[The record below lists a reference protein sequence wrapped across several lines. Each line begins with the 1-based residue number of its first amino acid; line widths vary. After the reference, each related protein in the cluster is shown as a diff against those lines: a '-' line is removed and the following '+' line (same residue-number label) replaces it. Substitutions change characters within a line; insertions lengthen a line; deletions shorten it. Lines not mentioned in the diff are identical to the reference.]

1 MIEIV
6 DFPWT
11 LFLTSK
17 CIYMFLIWSGSFGYN
32 YDLIF
37 IIISNNF
44 SFKYHQNWVL
54 EDLRLRWSNE
64 STIYTYFLPS
74 NHSENHKYMVRE
86 KGPNKALLS
95 RSWYHYLLWSH
106 LLPCTLLVTPSCS
119 LPKFAKV
126 AATHWLVSRP
136 NFLVGR
142 NNKTLGTFRTR
153 HHS

>member
-74 NHSENHKYMVRE
+74 NHSENHKYLVRE
-86 KGPNKALLS
+86 KGPNKPFFHEVGTIIYYEATSLYSLCHSFMQPSKVCQGGGSSLACKSPQLS
-95 RSWYHYLLWSH
+95 R
-106 LLPCTLLVTPSCS
+106 
-119 LPKFAKV
+119 
-126 AATHWLVSRP
+126 
-136 NFLVGR
+136 GEE
-142 NNKTLGTFRTR
+142 
-153 HHS
+153 